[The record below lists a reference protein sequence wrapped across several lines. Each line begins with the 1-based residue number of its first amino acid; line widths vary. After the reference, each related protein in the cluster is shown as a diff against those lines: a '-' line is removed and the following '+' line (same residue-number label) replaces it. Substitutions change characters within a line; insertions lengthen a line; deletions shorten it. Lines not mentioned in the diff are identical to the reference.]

1 MYDLDFEFRQV
12 LMQSFSVL
20 KWLREKR
27 MVIIYYGEA
36 AKGSL
41 AEGVS
46 IGKSIGRGLYRQV
59 YRGVYYYL
67 LIRGKSI
74 GGFTITY

>member
-46 IGKSIGRGLYRQV
+46 IGKSIE
-59 YRGVYYYL
+59 GVYYYL
-67 LIRGKSI
+67 LIRGRC
-74 GGFTITY
+74 